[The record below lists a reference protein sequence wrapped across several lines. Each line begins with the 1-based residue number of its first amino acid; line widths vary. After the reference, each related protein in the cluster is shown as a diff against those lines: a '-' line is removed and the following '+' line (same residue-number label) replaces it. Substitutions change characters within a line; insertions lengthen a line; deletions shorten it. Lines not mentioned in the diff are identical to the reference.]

1 MAECQK
7 LILSYPY
14 HIISYLQGLDLLKEG
29 GLKEGRKVGGW
40 IEVEVD

>member
-7 LILSYPY
+7 LIL
-14 HIISYLQGLDLLKEG
+14 SYLQGLDLLKEG

-40 IEVEVD
+40 IEVEVDWRKGN